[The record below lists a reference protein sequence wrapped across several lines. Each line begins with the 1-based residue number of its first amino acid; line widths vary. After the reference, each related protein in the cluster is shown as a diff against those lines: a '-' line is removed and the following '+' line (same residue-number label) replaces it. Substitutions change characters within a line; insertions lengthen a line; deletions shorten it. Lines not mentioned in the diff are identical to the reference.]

1 MPIFRLEEDKLIIA
15 QETNVELEQHIE
27 IWIENS
33 PWAVIQDE
41 LVLWIDRQASAQDEE
56 GTIHPDLL
64 GVDSEGNLV
73 IVEFKRRRTPRD
85 VVAQL
90 LEYAAWADDRS
101 PEQLHEIANTYFE
114 RRDEFRDKTFPDAFR
129 EVFEVPETDEL
140 PPLKRKLRLFVIAE
154 EIQPRVAHVCRFLR
168 TSYKM
173 DVSCIA
179 VSKFQTE
186 SGDEIVST
194 ETKVGD
200 EEIIMPKI
208 RQQRTSQT
216 SRSPD
221 DKKVKDVVLEAVQEF
236 TKGDVNAEFTPKD
249 IFALILE
256 KYPDFKKN
264 TVSGQLSAGCP
275 NHGSY
280 HYHSGNY
287 KYYWKLGTG
296 KYRLY
301 DPEKDE
307 AEGNGETN

>member
-1 MPIFRLEEDKLIIA
+1 MPIFRLEDDKLIIA

-27 IWIENS
+27 IWLENS

-41 LVLWIDRQASAQDEE
+41 LLLWIDRQPSAQDEE
-56 GTIHPDLL
+56 GTIFPDLL

-73 IVEFKRRRTPRD
+73 IIEFKRGKTPRS

-90 LEYAAWADDRS
+90 LEYAAWANELPS
-101 PEQLHEIANTYFE
+101 EQIYDIADAYFE
-114 RRDEFRDKTFPDAFR
+114 KRDEFRGKTFTDAFR
-129 EVFEVPETDEL
+129 EVFDIPETDEL

-154 EIQPRVAHVCRFLR
+154 EIHPRVASVCRFLR
-168 TSYKM
+168 TLYKM
-173 DVSCIA
+173 DVNCIA

-200 EEIIMPKI
+200 EEIVTPKT

-216 SRSPD
+216 SQWSG
-221 DKKVKDVVLEAVQEF
+221 DKGVRDVVLEAGQEF
-236 TKGDVNAEFTPKD
+236 TGGDVNAEFTTKE
-249 IFALILE
+249 IIALILE

-264 TVSGQLSAGCP
+264 TAAAQLSAACP
-275 NHGSY
+275 NAGTY
-280 HYHSGNY
+280 HHHSGNY
-287 KYYWKLGTG
+287 KYYWRIGTG

-301 DPEKDE
+301 DPERDKV
-307 AEGNGETN
+307 